1 MPDPRALSWHPV
13 ETVGLLFDGLGQFI
27 VCFDRRETQLNA
39 RLVDSHLPLERTIS
53 RISDT
58 AQTGKFRVKI
68 FCVFPNSAPSFGK
81 IPDPENTLPDL
92 ELCPR
97 S

>member
-1 MPDPRALSWHPV
+1 MPDPCTLSWHPV
-13 ETVGLLFDGLGQFI
+13 ETVGLLSDGLGQFI

-58 AQTGKFRVKI
+58 AQTGKKSPASRAQILLSPVSRQDILRFPEFRT
-68 FCVFPNSAPSFGK
+68 VFW
-81 IPDPENTLPDL
+81 
-92 ELCPR
+92 
-97 S
+97 